1 MSAYKIA
8 QQVMAEA
15 IEKAAAAGH
24 DEQALARALMSE
36 VIAVYKKG
44 RSHADISS
52 ELDFLAN
59 NLDDDQD
66 YAFMRP

>member
-8 QQVMAEA
+8 QQVIAEA

-44 RSHADISS
+44 RSQADIAS

>member
-44 RSHADISS
+44 LSQADIAS

>member
-15 IEKAAAAGH
+15 IEKAAAAGY

-44 RSHADISS
+44 RTQQDIAS
-52 ELDFLAN
+52 ELSFLAS
-59 NLDDDQD
+59 NLDDDEE

>member
-15 IEKAAAAGH
+15 IEKAAAAGD

-44 RSHADISS
+44 RSQADIAS

>member
-15 IEKAAAAGH
+15 IEKAAAAGY
-24 DEQALARALMSE
+24 DEQELARALMSE

-44 RSHADISS
+44 RSQADIAS

>member
-44 RSHADISS
+44 RSQADIAS